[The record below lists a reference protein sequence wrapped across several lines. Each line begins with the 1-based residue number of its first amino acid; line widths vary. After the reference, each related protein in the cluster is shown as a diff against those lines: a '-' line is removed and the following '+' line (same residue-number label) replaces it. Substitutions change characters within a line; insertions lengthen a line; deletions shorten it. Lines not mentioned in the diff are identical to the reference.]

1 MKKILISILTILIIL
16 TIIILLLIGNKEL
29 KKGNKEEI
37 KNIKATTETF
47 TLTDNG
53 TEIEVKL
60 KNQNKKDIVINN
72 INITLYDSEN
82 KKITTIKYNKKI
94 ELKESKEKIIKI
106 TEKEKYPATTGIE
119 YKLIK

>member
-1 MKKILISILTILIIL
+1 MKKTLIATLTILIIL
-16 TIIILLLIGNKEL
+16 TIIILLIGNKEL
-29 KKGNKEEI
+29 KKGNKEDI
-37 KNIKATTETF
+37 KNIKVTTETF

-60 KNQNKKDIVINN
+60 KNKNKKDIVINN

-94 ELKESKEKIIKI
+94 ELKENKEKIVKI
-106 TEKEKYPATTGIE
+106 TEKEKYPATTDIK
-119 YKLIK
+119 YKLTK